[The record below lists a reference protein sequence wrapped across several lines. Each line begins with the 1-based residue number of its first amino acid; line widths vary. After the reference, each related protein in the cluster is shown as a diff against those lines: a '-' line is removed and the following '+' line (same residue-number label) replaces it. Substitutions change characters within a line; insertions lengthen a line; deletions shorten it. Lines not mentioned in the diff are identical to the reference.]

1 MAWKGK
7 EHCPQYWQLPA
18 PQYDLFRK
26 GLPDL
31 PIGGHGMYGVIEV
44 EGKGSIRSEKPPELL
59 GEASIWVRMIS
70 TTIVTLHPHTWVFL
84 IGNTEEDK
92 WVFDLDLELKLV
104 LSAYSKSGGE
114 TSLNSS
120 NMADKVAPKACFWE
134 GNEL

>member
-1 MAWKGK
+1 
-7 EHCPQYWQLPA
+7 
-18 PQYDLFRK
+18 
-26 GLPDL
+26 
-31 PIGGHGMYGVIEV
+31 MYGVIEV
-44 EGKGSIRSEKPPELL
+44 EGKGSIRSEKPSGLL

-70 TTIVTLHPHTWVFL
+70 TTIVTLYPHTWVFL

-120 NMADKVAPKACFWE
+120 NTADKVC
-134 GNEL
+134 LS